1 MNLSTTA
8 QSCRMDSVAIH
19 LKTAARWLTMLGVT
33 MPLVSIALS
42 QIFLACAILAFAA
55 EWIITRRR
63 LRFPPIA
70 APLLLFML
78 LTATSLAF
86 SPEPY
91 FGRAAI
97 SKFWLFAIIP
107 LVVNSFSKEDVRQTY
122 FVLFGL
128 SVIAALLV
136 IGQFLIIGQVSVE
149 TRLTGFMGHWMT
161 LSGELM
167 LVFIAGTGCLL
178 FATLRRPWLWL
189 AGLALLGVA
198 LFMTL
203 TRSVWLATVAGVAVL
218 LLMRHWHWKTFAAV
232 GFAVG
237 GLAIAAPDVIQKRIT
252 SMWDASDPSNYA
264 RLAIW
269 KAGSRMVEAHPLFGV
284 GPQRIS
290 RIFYDYHPVQADRN
304 RSGFYPVHMHN
315 NLVQFA
321 AERGIPCALAW
332 LWLMVKLA
340 GDHWGRFR
348 RALSTNDT
356 RPFSAV
362 GFAAVLVLFLGGL
375 FEFNF
380 GDSEVLMVFLFL
392 VSAPYALS
400 SPGADSPNRPE
411 TQHPGGLSHGE

>member
-1 MNLSTTA
+1 MESLSTKLNT
-8 QSCRMDSVAIH
+8 
-19 LKTAARWLTMLGVT
+19 TARWLTMLGVT
-33 MPLVSIALS
+33 MPLVSIAVAS
-42 QIFLACAILAFAA
+42 IFLACAILVFAVG
-55 EWIITRRR
+55 WFITRRR

-78 LTATSLAF
+78 FTATSLAF
-86 SPEPY
+86 SPEPF

-97 SKFWLFAIIP
+97 SKFWLFAIIL
-107 LVVNSFSKEDVRQTY
+107 LVDNVFNKEDVRQTY

-136 IGQFLIIGQVSVE
+136 VSQFLIIGQVSVE

-178 FATLRRPWLWL
+178 FAALRRPWFWL

-203 TRSVWLATVAGVAVL
+203 TRSVWLATMAGVSVL
-218 LLMRHWHWKTFAAV
+218 LLMRHFHWRTFAAV
-232 GFAVG
+232 GLAVG
-237 GLAIAAPDVIQKRIT
+237 VLAIAAPDVIQKRIV
-252 SMWDASDPSNYA
+252 SMWDSNDPSNYA

-269 KAGSRMVEAHPLFGV
+269 NAGRHMVEAHPWSGV

-290 RIFYDYHPVQADRN
+290 RVFYQYHPVQSDRT

-315 NLVQFA
+315 NLLQFA

-332 LWLMVKLA
+332 LWLMGKVA
-340 GDHWGRFR
+340 RDHWRHFR
-348 RALSTNDT
+348 RTLASDDA
-356 RPFSAV
+356 RAFSAV
-362 GFAAVLVLFLGGL
+362 GFTAVLVLFLAGL

-400 SPGADSPNRPE
+400 SAGANGSLNKPDTRP
-411 TQHPGGLSHGE
+411 PGGPSHGE

>member
-1 MNLSTTA
+1 MKLSTTPE
-8 QSCRMDSVAIH
+8 SCRIESLT
-19 LKTAARWLTMLGVT
+19 LKLNTAARWFTMLGVT

-55 EWIITRRR
+55 EWVITRRP
-63 LRFPPIA
+63 LWFPPIA

-78 LTATSLAF
+78 FTATSLAF

-136 IGQFLIIGQVSVE
+136 IGQFLVVGQVSVE

-167 LVFIAGTGCLL
+167 LVFVAGTGRLL
-178 FATLRRPWLWL
+178 FDTLRRPWLWL
-189 AGLALLGVA
+189 VGLTLLGVA
-198 LFMTL
+198 LSMTL

-218 LLMRHWHWKTFAAV
+218 LLMRHWHWRTFAAV

-237 GLAIAAPDVIQKRIT
+237 GLAIAAPDVIQKRIV
-252 SMWDASDPSNYA
+252 SMWDPSDPSNYA

-269 KAGSRMVEAHPLFGV
+269 NAGREMVEAHPWSGV

-290 RIFYDYHPVQADRN
+290 QVFYAYHPIQSDRN

-315 NLVQFA
+315 NLLQFA

-332 LWLMVKLA
+332 LWLVVKVA
-340 GDHWGRFR
+340 GDHWCRFR
-348 RALSTNDT
+348 RTLATDDT
-356 RPFSAV
+356 RAFSAV
-362 GFAAVLVLFLGGL
+362 GFAAVLVLFLAGL

-400 SPGADSPNRPE
+400 SPEDAHFLSTPE
-411 TQHPGGLSHGE
+411 TQHPGGL